1 MVAGCDEKEY
11 PRVLVF
17 GRGFDSHGGGGITL
31 SNLFRGWPRD
41 RLAVVDYRARS
52 GTSSA
57 ACAEYRLGA
66 LEQKWVWPLSCL
78 PRRSGESGSV
88 DHSAL
93 ASDLVSDD
101 SLGEGATPSA
111 RATASRAARAAFHMV
126 VDWLGAQDV
135 LQQPILSEPL
145 TRWVADFSPDV
156 LYCHFSTL
164 GTIRLVRAL
173 HECSE
178 ARLAIHIM
186 DDWPETV
193 YARSLMGPVLRDVVD
208 RELRELLSRAAVR
221 MAISRAMADEYL
233 SRYGCDFEVFHNCID
248 VSFWRQ
254 RHKTSWAVA
263 SPLRVVYCGRI
274 GWDALASF
282 VDVCEA
288 VELMNQAGV
297 ATQFSIYPGGID
309 ASSAKALARYAHT
322 RMLPAVEDEQLPDV
336 LTGADV
342 LIIPSNFEG
351 RGRRFARLSMPTKV
365 PAYMACATPIVL
377 YSPRTHATCAWA
389 EQGKWALVV
398 GDRSRERLAL
408 ALSDLAASPAQRE
421 ALGRRASEIADRE
434 FDGRQVRAAFRESLA
449 GLPHQQSS
457 ASDDVWDLPDDIRHG

>member
-1 MVAGCDEKEY
+1 MVAGCDEKAY
-11 PRVLVF
+11 PRTLVF
-17 GRGFDSHGGGGITL
+17 GGGFDSYSGGGITL
-31 SNLFRGWPRD
+31 SNLFRGWPRG

-52 GTSSA
+52 GTASA

-66 LEQKWVWPLSCL
+66 LEHKWVWPLSYL
-78 PRRSGESGSV
+78 PSPSREAGSV
-88 DHSAL
+88 AHSAL
-93 ASDLVSDD
+93 ASVPVSDD
-101 SLGEGATPSA
+101 TVSAGDAPSA
-111 RATASRAARAAFHMV
+111 RATASSAARAAFHV
-126 VDWLGAQDV
+126 IVDRLGAQDV
-135 LQQPILSEPL
+135 LQKPTLSGSL
-145 TRWVADFSPDV
+145 KRWVADFSPDV

-173 HECSE
+173 HECSD
-178 ARLAIHIM
+178 AKLAIHMM

-193 YARSLMGPVLRDVVD
+193 YAGSLMGPLLRDVVD
-208 RELRELLSRAAVR
+208 RELRELISLAAVR

-233 SRYGCDFEVFHNCID
+233 LRYGFEFDVFHNCID
-248 VSFWRQ
+248 VPFWRE
-254 RHKTSWAVA
+254 RRKTSWAVA

-322 RMLPAVEDEQLPDV
+322 RILPAVEDEQLPDV

-389 EQGKWALVV
+389 EQAKWALVV

-408 ALSDLAASPAQRE
+408 ALSDLAASEAQRE

-434 FDGRQVRAAFRESLA
+434 FDGRHVRAAFRESLA
-449 GLPHQQSS
+449 GQPHQRRS
-457 ASDDVWDLPDDIRHG
+457 ASGDARGLSDDIRRG